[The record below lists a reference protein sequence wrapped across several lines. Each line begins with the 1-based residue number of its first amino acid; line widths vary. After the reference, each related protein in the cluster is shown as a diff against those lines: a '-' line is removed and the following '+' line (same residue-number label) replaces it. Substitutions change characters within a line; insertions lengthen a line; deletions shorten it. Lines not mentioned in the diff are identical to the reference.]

1 MSLPRA
7 RPQSRPPGG
16 WNQTMLK
23 NYLKI
28 AIRNLSRHPAY
39 SLLNISGLAIGMA
52 ASILIL
58 LWVQNELS
66 YDRFNANADQIYRI
80 TVVASDQFKAATNPA
95 GMPAG
100 LQAAMPE
107 IRNTVRVSHPVET
120 LFEKGD
126 IQFVEKKGFYADST
140 LLDIFSFPLIKGDR
154 RTALQRP
161 DGILIT
167 EDMARRYFGHSDG
180 LGKTL
185 KKDNGEL
192 VTVTGVLANIPATSS
207 LQFDYILPMS
217 AVART
222 NDELK
227 NSVWG
232 NFNFY
237 SYVQLDKNFVPGT
250 ANLDALDRKMTQIY
264 QRHIPRDK
272 LKADFFLQPLTS
284 IHLHSD
290 GLQVDLPGHGNS
302 QYVSIFFIVAVFIL
316 VVACINFMNL
326 ATARSA
332 RRAKEV
338 GLRKVVGAVR
348 GQLIG
353 QFLGESLLISFLA
366 LVLAIVIVSLSL
378 PAFNILA
385 EKDLHLHFSDGTFW
399 LSLIGVAA
407 LTGLLAGSYPAL
419 YLSGFQPVKVL
430 KGRLKS
436 MGGNLAFRN
445 GLVITQFVLSIVLL
459 TGTVVVYNQLKFIQ
473 HRNPGFTKANLL
485 YMPMTGEIWDR
496 QGALR
501 AELSRDPLTSNYT
514 IVGELPVNLTSGNVD
529 GKWPGK
535 DPNTQI
541 VIPGMNVSE
550 SFIDVFRMKI
560 LAGRDFSTAFKTD
573 SSNFIVNETMMRTMG
588 MTLNNV
594 IGQPLSWNGQD
605 GKVIGVVQ
613 DFNFKPIQQA
623 IEPLVLTINR
633 YGGNAVVRAPEGQ
646 TEATIRAMEAI
657 SRKLNRSFPFTYNFL
672 DQDLASLYKGERQMS
687 GIFNLFAGLALLI
700 SCLGLYGLS
709 AYLAQER
716 TREIG
721 VRKVLGAS
729 VFNIVYLLSTGFTRL
744 VLVSIVIAIPLAMV
758 TINRFLE
765 GYAYHIR
772 VNWWIF
778 PLAALAALVVAWLT
792 VSYESLKAAMGNPT
806 KSLKSE

>member
-1 MSLPRA
+1 
-7 RPQSRPPGG
+7 
-16 WNQTMLK
+16 
-23 NYLKI
+23 
-28 AIRNLSRHPAY
+28 
-39 SLLNISGLAIGMA
+39 
-52 ASILIL
+52 
-58 LWVQNELS
+58 
-66 YDRFNANADQIYRI
+66 
-80 TVVASDQFKAATNPA
+80 
-95 GMPAG
+95 
-100 LQAAMPE
+100 
-107 IRNTVRVSHPVET
+107 
-120 LFEKGD
+120 
-126 IQFVEKKGFYADST
+126 
-140 LLDIFSFPLIKGDR
+140 LDIFSFPLIKGDR
-154 RTALQRP
+154 LTALQRP

-167 EDMARRYFGHSDG
+167 EDMAKRYFGHSDA

-192 VTVTGVLANIPATSS
+192 VTVTGVLANIPNNSS

-222 NDELK
+222 NDEIK

-232 NFNFY
+232 YFNFY
-237 SYVQLDKNFVPGT
+237 SYVQLDKNFVPST

-284 IHLHSD
+284 IHLHSE

-399 LSLIGVAA
+399 LSLIGIAA

-430 KGRLKS
+430 RGTEGLRRQPRRSAAPTKVAGEALTSPERGTTLWAKFIKS

-459 TGTVVVYNQLKFIQ
+459 TGTIVVYKQLKFIQ
-473 HRNPGFTKANLL
+473 HRDPGFTKANLL
-485 YMPMTGEIWDR
+485 YMPMTGEIWGR

-501 AELSRDPLTSNYT
+501 GELSRNPLTSNYT
-514 IVGELPVNLTSGNVD
+514 IVGELPVNLISGNVD

-550 SFIDVFRMKI
+550 RFIDVFRMKI

-573 SSNFIVNETMMRTMG
+573 SNNFIVNETMMRTMG
-588 MTLNNV
+588 MALNNV
-594 IGQPLSWNGQD
+594 IGQPLSWGGQD

-623 IEPLVLTINR
+623 IEPLVLKINR
-633 YGGNAVVRAPEGQ
+633 YGGNVVVRAPEGQ

-778 PLAALAALVVAWLT
+778 PLAASAALVVAWLT

>member
-1 MSLPRA
+1 
-7 RPQSRPPGG
+7 
-16 WNQTMLK
+16 MLK

-39 SLLNISGLAIGMA
+39 SFLNISGLAIGMA

-80 TVVASDQFKAATNPA
+80 TVVASDQFKDATNPA

-107 IRNTVRVSHPVET
+107 IRNTVRLSHPVET

-161 DGILIT
+161 DGVLIT
-167 EDMARRYFGHSDG
+167 EDMARRYFGHSDA

-237 SYVQLDKNFVPGT
+237 SYVQLDKNFVPST

-264 QRHIPRDK
+264 QRHIPREK

-284 IHLHSD
+284 IHLYSD

-326 ATARSA
+326 TTARSA

-338 GLRKVVGAVR
+338 GLRKVVGAAR

-399 LSLIGVAA
+399 LSLIGIAA

-419 YLSGFQPVKVL
+419 YLSGFQPVMVL

-485 YMPMTGEIWDR
+485 YMPMTGEIWGR

-501 AELSRDPLTSNYT
+501 AELSRNPLTSNYT
-514 IVGELPVNLTSGNVD
+514 IVGELPVNLISGNVD

-573 SSNFIVNETMMRTMG
+573 SNNFIVNETMMRTMG

-594 IGQPLSWNGQD
+594 IGQPLSWGGQD

-623 IEPLVLTINR
+623 IEPLVLKINR
-633 YGGNAVVRAPEGQ
+633 YGGNVVVRAPEGQ

-657 SRKLNRSFPFTYNFL
+657 SRKLNPSFPFTYNFL

>member
-1 MSLPRA
+1 M
-7 RPQSRPPGG
+7 
-16 WNQTMLK
+16 
-23 NYLKI
+23 

-39 SLLNISGLAIGMA
+39 SFLNISGLAIGMA

-58 LWVQNELS
+58 LWGQNELS

-80 TVVASDQFKAATNPA
+80 TVVASDQFKDATNPA

-107 IRNTVRVSHPVET
+107 IRNTVRLSHPVET

-154 RTALQRP
+154 RTALRRP
-161 DGILIT
+161 DGVLIT
-167 EDMARRYFGHSDG
+167 EDMARRYFGHSDA

-192 VTVTGVLANIPATSS
+192 VTVTGVLANIPFNSS

-217 AVART
+217 AVAQT
-222 NDELK
+222 NDEIK

-237 SYVQLDKNFVPGT
+237 SYVQLDKNFVPST

-316 VVACINFMNL
+316 LVACINFMNL

-399 LSLIGVAA
+399 LSLIGIAA

-419 YLSGFQPVKVL
+419 YLSGFQPVRVL

-485 YMPMTGEIWDR
+485 YMPMTGEIWGR

-501 AELSRDPLTSNYT
+501 AELSRNPLTSNYT
-514 IVGELPVNLTSGNVD
+514 IVGELPVNLISGNVD

-573 SSNFIVNETMMRTMG
+573 SNNFIVNETMMRTMG

-594 IGQPLSWNGQD
+594 IGQSLSWGGQD

-623 IEPLVLTINR
+623 IEPLVLKINR
-633 YGGNAVVRAPEGQ
+633 YGGNVVVRAPKGQ
-646 TEATIRAMEAI
+646 TGATIRAMEAI
-657 SRKLNRSFPFTYNFL
+657 SRKLNPSFPFTYNFL

-709 AYLAQER
+709 AYLVQER

-778 PLAALAALVVAWLT
+778 PLAALAALMMAWLT

-806 KSLKSE
+806 KSLKSEG

>member
-1 MSLPRA
+1 MVFASFADWYFFGALLI
-7 RPQSRPPGG
+7 
-16 WNQTMLK
+16 MLK

-39 SLLNISGLAIGMA
+39 SFLNITGLAIGMA
-52 ASILIL
+52 ASVLIL

-161 DGILIT
+161 DGILIS
-167 EDMARRYFGHSDG
+167 EDMAKRYFGHSDA

-192 VTVTGVLANIPATSS
+192 VTVTGVLANIPFNSS
-207 LQFDYILPMS
+207 LQFDYILPLS
-217 AVART
+217 AVGRT
-222 NDELK
+222 VDELK
-227 NSVWG
+227 NSVWDK
-232 NFNFY
+232 FNFY
-237 SYVQLDKNFVPGT
+237 SYLQLDKNFVPSI

-272 LKADFFLQPLTS
+272 LKADFILQPLTS

-302 QYVSIFFIVAVFIL
+302 QYVSIFFVVAVFIL

-385 EKDLHLHFSDGTFW
+385 EKELHLHFSDGTFW
-399 LSLIGVAA
+399 LSLIGIAA

-485 YMPMTGEIWDR
+485 YMPMTGEIWGR
-496 QGALR
+496 QAALR
-501 AELSRDPLTSNYT
+501 DELSRNPLTSNYT
-514 IVGELPVNLTSGNVD
+514 IVGELPVNLISGNVD

-550 SFIDVFRMKI
+550 SFIGVFRMKI

-573 SSNFIVNETMMRTMG
+573 SNNFIVNETMMRTMG
-588 MTLNNV
+588 MTLNSV

-613 DFNFKPIQQA
+613 NFNFKPIQQA
-623 IEPLVLTINR
+623 IEPLVLKINR
-633 YGGNAVVRAPEGQ
+633 YGGNVVVRAPKGQ

-657 SRKLNRSFPFTYNFL
+657 SRKLNPSFPFTYNFL

-744 VLVSIVIAIPLAMV
+744 VLVSIVIAIPLAIV

-792 VSYESLKAAMGNPT
+792 VSYESLKAAMGSPM

>member
-1 MSLPRA
+1 
-7 RPQSRPPGG
+7 
-16 WNQTMLK
+16 MLK

-28 AIRNLSRHPAY
+28 AIRNLSRHPTY
-39 SLLNISGLAIGMA
+39 SFLNISGLAIGMA

-100 LQAAMPE
+100 LQAVMPE

-126 IQFVEKKGFYADST
+126 IQFMEKKGFYADST

-161 DGILIT
+161 DGILIS
-167 EDMARRYFGHSDG
+167 EDMAKRYFGHSDA

-192 VTVTGVLANIPATSS
+192 VTVTGVLANIPSTSS

-227 NSVWG
+227 NSVWDK
-232 NFNFY
+232 FNFY
-237 SYVQLDKNFVPGT
+237 SYVQLDKNFVPGR
-250 ANLDALDRKMTQIY
+250 ANLEALDRKMTQIY

-290 GLQVDLPGHGNS
+290 DLQVDLPGHGNS

-366 LVLAIVIVSLSL
+366 LVLAVIIVSLSL

-399 LSLIGVAA
+399 LSLIGIAA

-430 KGRLKS
+430 KGRLRS

-485 YMPMTGEIWDR
+485 YMPMTGEIWGR
-496 QGALR
+496 QAALR
-501 AELSRDPLTSNYT
+501 DELSRNPLTSNYT
-514 IVGELPVNLTSGNVD
+514 IVGELPVNLISGNVD

-573 SSNFIVNETMMRTMG
+573 SNNFIVNETMMRTMG
-588 MTLNNV
+588 MTLNNA
-594 IGQPLSWNGQD
+594 IGQPISWGGQD
-605 GKVIGVVQ
+605 GKVIGMVQ

-623 IEPLVLTINR
+623 IEPLVLKINR
-633 YGGNAVVRAPEGQ
+633 YGGNVVVRAPEGQ
-646 TEATIRAMEAI
+646 IEATIRAMEAI
-657 SRKLNRSFPFTYNFL
+657 SRKLNPSFPFTYNFL
-672 DQDLASLYKGERQMS
+672 DQDLAGLYKGERQMS

-778 PLAALAALVVAWLT
+778 PLAALAALVVAWLR

>member
-1 MSLPRA
+1 
-7 RPQSRPPGG
+7 
-16 WNQTMLK
+16 MLK

-28 AIRNLSRHPAY
+28 AIRNLSRHPTY
-39 SLLNISGLAIGMA
+39 SFLNISGLAIGMA

-100 LQAAMPE
+100 LQAVMPE

-126 IQFVEKKGFYADST
+126 IQFMEKKGFYADST

-161 DGILIT
+161 DGILIS
-167 EDMARRYFGHSDG
+167 EDMAKRYFGHSDA

-192 VTVTGVLANIPATSS
+192 VTVTGVLANIPSTSS

-227 NSVWG
+227 NSVWDK
-232 NFNFY
+232 FNFY
-237 SYVQLDKNFVPGT
+237 SYVQLDKNFVPGR
-250 ANLDALDRKMTQIY
+250 ANLEALDRKMTQIY

-290 GLQVDLPGHGNS
+290 DLQVDLPGHGNS

-366 LVLAIVIVSLSL
+366 LVLAVIIVSLSL

-385 EKDLHLHFSDGTFW
+385 EKDLHLHFSDVTFW
-399 LSLIGVAA
+399 LSLIGIAA

-430 KGRLKS
+430 KGRLRS

-485 YMPMTGEIWDR
+485 YMPMTGEIWGR

-501 AELSRDPLTSNYT
+501 AELSRNPLTSNYT
-514 IVGELPVNLTSGNVD
+514 IVGELPVNLISGNVD

-573 SSNFIVNETMMRTMG
+573 SNNFIVNETMMRTMG
-588 MTLNNV
+588 MTLNNA
-594 IGQPLSWNGQD
+594 IGQPISWGGQD

-623 IEPLVLTINR
+623 IEPLVLKINR
-633 YGGNAVVRAPEGQ
+633 YGGNVVVRAPEGQ
-646 TEATIRAMEAI
+646 IEATIRAMEAI
-657 SRKLNRSFPFTYNFL
+657 SRKLNPSFPFTYNFL
-672 DQDLASLYKGERQMS
+672 DQDLAGLYKGERQMS

>member
-1 MSLPRA
+1 
-7 RPQSRPPGG
+7 
-16 WNQTMLK
+16 MLK

-28 AIRNLSRHPAY
+28 AIRNLSRHPTY
-39 SLLNISGLAIGMA
+39 SFLNISGLAIGMA

-100 LQAAMPE
+100 LQAVMPE

-126 IQFVEKKGFYADST
+126 IQFMEKKGFYADST

-161 DGILIT
+161 DGILIS
-167 EDMARRYFGHSDG
+167 EDMAKRYFGHSDA

-192 VTVTGVLANIPATSS
+192 VTVTGVLANIPSTSS

-227 NSVWG
+227 NSVWDK
-232 NFNFY
+232 FNFY
-237 SYVQLDKNFVPGT
+237 SYVQLDKNFVPGR
-250 ANLDALDRKMTQIY
+250 ANLEALDRKMTQIY

-290 GLQVDLPGHGNS
+290 DLQVDLPGHGNS

-366 LVLAIVIVSLSL
+366 LVLAVIIVSLSL

-399 LSLIGVAA
+399 LSLIGIAA

-430 KGRLKS
+430 KGRLRS

-485 YMPMTGEIWDR
+485 YMPMTGEIWGR
-496 QGALR
+496 QAALR
-501 AELSRDPLTSNYT
+501 DELSRNPLTSNYT
-514 IVGELPVNLTSGNVD
+514 IVGELPVNLISGNVD

-573 SSNFIVNETMMRTMG
+573 SNNFIVNETMMRTMG
-588 MTLNNV
+588 MTLNNA
-594 IGQPLSWNGQD
+594 IGQPISWGGQD
-605 GKVIGVVQ
+605 GKVIGMVQ

-623 IEPLVLTINR
+623 IEPLVLKINR
-633 YGGNAVVRAPEGQ
+633 YGGNVVVRAPEGQ
-646 TEATIRAMEAI
+646 IEATIRAMEAI
-657 SRKLNRSFPFTYNFL
+657 SRKLNPSFPFTYNFL
-672 DQDLASLYKGERQMS
+672 DQDLASRYKGERQMS

-778 PLAALAALVVAWLT
+778 PLAALAALVVAWLR

>member
-1 MSLPRA
+1 
-7 RPQSRPPGG
+7 
-16 WNQTMLK
+16 MLK

-28 AIRNLSRHPAY
+28 AIRNLSRHPTY
-39 SLLNISGLAIGMA
+39 SFLNISGLAIGMA

-100 LQAAMPE
+100 LQAVMPE

-126 IQFVEKKGFYADST
+126 IQFMEKKGFYADST

-161 DGILIT
+161 DGILIS
-167 EDMARRYFGHSDG
+167 EDMAKRYFGHSDA

-192 VTVTGVLANIPATSS
+192 VTVTGVLANIPSTSS

-227 NSVWG
+227 NSVWDK
-232 NFNFY
+232 FNFY
-237 SYVQLDKNFVPGT
+237 SYVQLDKNFVPGR
-250 ANLDALDRKMTQIY
+250 ANLEALDRKMTQIY

-290 GLQVDLPGHGNS
+290 DLQVDLPGHGNS

-366 LVLAIVIVSLSL
+366 LVLAVIIVSLSL

-399 LSLIGVAA
+399 LSLIGIAA

-430 KGRLKS
+430 KGRLRS

-485 YMPMTGEIWDR
+485 YMPMTGEIWGR
-496 QGALR
+496 QAALR
-501 AELSRDPLTSNYT
+501 DELSRNPLTSNYT
-514 IVGELPVNLTSGNVD
+514 IVGELPVNLISGNVD

-573 SSNFIVNETMMRTMG
+573 SNNFIVNETMMRTMG
-588 MTLNNV
+588 MTLNNA
-594 IGQPLSWNGQD
+594 IGQPISWGGQD

-623 IEPLVLTINR
+623 IEPLVLKINR
-633 YGGNAVVRAPEGQ
+633 YGGNVVVRAPEGQ
-646 TEATIRAMEAI
+646 IEATIRAMEAI
-657 SRKLNRSFPFTYNFL
+657 SRKLNPSFPFTYNFL
-672 DQDLASLYKGERQMS
+672 DQDLAGLYKGERQMS

-778 PLAALAALVVAWLT
+778 PLAALAALVVAWLR

>member
-1 MSLPRA
+1 
-7 RPQSRPPGG
+7 
-16 WNQTMLK
+16 MLK

-28 AIRNLSRHPAY
+28 AIRNLSRHPRY
-39 SLLNISGLAIGMA
+39 SFLNISGLAIGMA

-58 LWVQNELS
+58 LWDQNELS

-126 IQFVEKKGFYADST
+126 IQLVEKKGFYADST

-161 DGILIT
+161 DGVLIT
-167 EDMARRYFGHSDG
+167 EDMARRYFGHSDA

-185 KKDNGEL
+185 KKDNGRL
-192 VTVTGVLANIPATSS
+192 VTVTGVLANIPFNSS

-217 AVART
+217 AVAQT

-237 SYVQLDKNFVPGT
+237 SYVQLDKNFVPST
-250 ANLDALDRKMTQIY
+250 ANLDAFDRKMTQIY

-316 VVACINFMNL
+316 LVACINFMNL

-378 PAFNILA
+378 PAFNTLA

-399 LSLIGVAA
+399 LSLIGIAA

-436 MGGNLAFRN
+436 MGGHLAFRN

-459 TGTVVVYNQLKFIQ
+459 TGTVIVYNQLKFIQ

-485 YMPMTGEIWDR
+485 YMPMTGEIWGR
-496 QGALR
+496 QAALR
-501 AELSRDPLTSNYT
+501 DELSRNPLTSNYT
-514 IVGELPVNLTSGNVD
+514 IVGELPVNLVSGNVD

-560 LAGRDFSTAFKTD
+560 LAGRDFSTAFKAD
-573 SSNFIVNETMMRTMG
+573 SNNFIVNETMMRTMG
-588 MTLNNV
+588 MTLDNV

-623 IEPLVLTINR
+623 IEPLVLKINR
-633 YGGNAVVRAPEGQ
+633 YGGNVVVRAPKGQ
-646 TEATIRAMEAI
+646 AEATIRAMEAI
-657 SRKLNRSFPFTYNFL
+657 SRKLNPSFPFTYNFL

>member
-1 MSLPRA
+1 
-7 RPQSRPPGG
+7 
-16 WNQTMLK
+16 MLK
-23 NYLKI
+23 SYLKI
-28 AIRNLSRHPAY
+28 ALRNLSRHPAHY
-39 SLLNISGLAIGMA
+39 FLNTSGLAIGMA
-52 ASILIL
+52 ASIFIL
-58 LWVQNELS
+58 LWCQNELS
-66 YDRFNANADQIYRI
+66 YDRFNANADKIYRI
-80 TVVASDQFKAATNPA
+80 TVMASDQFKAATNPA

-100 LQAAMPE
+100 LQAVMPE

-120 LFEKGD
+120 LFDKGD
-126 IQFVEKKGFYADST
+126 IKFLEKKGFYADST

-167 EDMARRYFGHSDG
+167 EDMARRYFGRWDA
-180 LGKTL
+180 LGQTL
-185 KKDNGEL
+185 KKDNGQL
-192 VTVTGVLANIPATSS
+192 VTVTGVLANIPSNSS
-207 LQFDYILPMS
+207 LQFDYILPIS

-222 NDELK
+222 VDELK
-227 NSVWG
+227 NSVWDR
-232 NFNFY
+232 FNFY
-237 SYVQLDKNFVPGT
+237 SYVQLDKNFVPSG
-250 ANLDALDRKMTQIY
+250 ANLDAFDRKMTQIY
-264 QRHIPRDK
+264 QRHVPRDK

-302 QYVSIFFIVAVFIL
+302 QYVSIFFMVAVFIL
-316 VVACINFMNL
+316 IVACINFMNL

-348 GQLIG
+348 GQLIA
-353 QFLGESLLISFLA
+353 QFLGESLLISFAA
-366 LVLAIVIVSLSL
+366 LVMAIVIVSLSL

-385 EKDLHLHFSDGTFW
+385 EKELHLHVADGTFW
-399 LSLIGVAA
+399 LGLIGIAA

-430 KGRLKS
+430 KGRLRS
-436 MGGNLAFRN
+436 MGGNIAFRN

-473 HRNPGFTKANLL
+473 HRNPGFSKANLL
-485 YMPMTGEIWDR
+485 YMPMTGEIWGR
-496 QGALR
+496 QAALR
-501 AELSRDPLTSNYT
+501 AELSGNPLTSNYT
-514 IVGELPVNLTSGNVD
+514 IVDELPINLISGNVD

-550 SFIDVFRMKI
+550 SFIGVFRMKI

-573 SSNFIVNETMMRTMG
+573 SNNFIVNETMMRTMG
-588 MTLNNV
+588 MTLNSV

-633 YGGNAVVRAPEGQ
+633 YGGNVVVRAPEGQ
-646 TEATIRAMEAI
+646 AEATIRAMEAI
-657 SRKLNRSFPFTYNFL
+657 SRKLNPSFPFTYNFL
-672 DQDLASLYKGERQMS
+672 DQDLANLYKGEKQMS

-765 GYAYHIR
+765 GYAYHVR
-772 VNWWIF
+772 VDWWIF
-778 PLAALAALVVAWLT
+778 PMAALAALVVAWLT
-792 VSYESLKAAMGNPT
+792 VSYESLKAAMGNPA

>member
-1 MSLPRA
+1 MALFASFRSWYFFGAL
-7 RPQSRPPGG
+7 SI
-16 WNQTMLK
+16 MLK

-28 AIRNLSRHPAY
+28 AIRNLSRHPTY
-39 SLLNISGLAIGMA
+39 SFLNISGLAIGMA

-126 IQFVEKKGFYADST
+126 IQFAEKKGFYADST

-161 DGILIT
+161 DGVLIT
-167 EDMARRYFGHSDG
+167 EDMARRYFGHSDA

-185 KKDNGEL
+185 KKDNGGL
-192 VTVTGVLANIPATSS
+192 VTVTGILANIPANSS
-207 LQFDYILPMS
+207 LQFNYILPMS
-217 AVART
+217 SVT
-222 NDELK
+222 HTYGELK
-227 NSVWG
+227 NSVWDK
-232 NFNFY
+232 FSFY
-237 SYVQLDKNFVPGT
+237 SYLQLDKNFVPST
-250 ANLDALDRKMTQIY
+250 ANLDALNRKMTQIF

-272 LKADFFLQPLTS
+272 LKADFYLQPLTS

-338 GLRKVVGAVR
+338 GLRKVVGAAR

-366 LVLAIVIVSLSL
+366 LVLAIGIVSLSL

-399 LSLIGVAA
+399 LSLIGIAA

-430 KGRLKS
+430 KGRLRS

-459 TGTVVVYNQLKFIQ
+459 IGTVVVYNQLKFIQ

-485 YMPMTGEIWDR
+485 YMPMTGEIWGR

-501 AELSRDPLTSNYT
+501 AELSRNLLTSNYT
-514 IVGELPVNLTSGNVD
+514 IVGELPVNLISGYVD

-560 LAGRDFSTAFKTD
+560 MAGRDFSTAFKTD
-573 SSNFIVNETMMRTMG
+573 SNNFIVNETMMRTMG

-623 IEPLVLTINR
+623 IEPLVLKINR
-633 YGGNAVVRAPEGQ
+633 YGGNVVVRAPAGQ
-646 TEATIRAMEAI
+646 TEATIGAMEAI
-657 SRKLNRSFPFTYNFL
+657 SRKLNPSFPFTYNFL

-744 VLVSIVIAIPLAMV
+744 ILVSIVIAIPLAMV

-778 PLAALAALVVAWLT
+778 PLAALAALMVAWLT
-792 VSYESLKAAMGNPT
+792 VSYESLKAAMRNPT

>member
-1 MSLPRA
+1 
-7 RPQSRPPGG
+7 
-16 WNQTMLK
+16 
-23 NYLKI
+23 
-28 AIRNLSRHPAY
+28 
-39 SLLNISGLAIGMA
+39 
-52 ASILIL
+52 
-58 LWVQNELS
+58 
-66 YDRFNANADQIYRI
+66 
-80 TVVASDQFKAATNPA
+80 
-95 GMPAG
+95 
-100 LQAAMPE
+100 
-107 IRNTVRVSHPVET
+107 
-120 LFEKGD
+120 
-126 IQFVEKKGFYADST
+126 
-140 LLDIFSFPLIKGDR
+140 
-154 RTALQRP
+154 
-161 DGILIT
+161 
-167 EDMARRYFGHSDG
+167 MARRYFGHSDA

-237 SYVQLDKNFVPGT
+237 SYVQLDKNFVPST
-250 ANLDALDRKMTQIY
+250 ANLDALDRKMTEIY

-316 VVACINFMNL
+316 LVACINFMNL

-399 LSLIGVAA
+399 LSLIGIAA

-485 YMPMTGEIWDR
+485 YMPMTGEIWGR

-501 AELSRDPLTSNYT
+501 AELSRNPLTSNYT
-514 IVGELPVNLTSGNVD
+514 IVGELPVNLISGNVD
-529 GKWPGK
+529 GKWPGE

-573 SSNFIVNETMMRTMG
+573 SNNFIVNETMMRTMG

-594 IGQPLSWNGQD
+594 IGQPLSWGGQD
-605 GKVIGVVQ
+605 GKIIGVVQ

-623 IEPLVLTINR
+623 IEPLVLKINR
-633 YGGNAVVRAPEGQ
+633 YGGNVVVRAPEGQ

-657 SRKLNRSFPFTYNFL
+657 SRKLNPSFPFTYNFL

-765 GYAYHIR
+765 GYAYHVR

>member
-1 MSLPRA
+1 
-7 RPQSRPPGG
+7 
-16 WNQTMLK
+16 MLK

-39 SLLNISGLAIGMA
+39 SFLNISGLAIGMA

-58 LWVQNELS
+58 LWGQNELS

-80 TVVASDQFKAATNPA
+80 TVVASDQFKDATNPA

-107 IRNTVRVSHPVET
+107 IRNTVRLSHPVET
-120 LFEKGD
+120 LFEKDD

-167 EDMARRYFGHSDG
+167 EDMARRYFGHSDA

-192 VTVTGVLANIPATSS
+192 VTVTGVLANIPFNSS

-237 SYVQLDKNFVPGT
+237 SYVQLDKNFVPST

-316 VVACINFMNL
+316 LVACINFMNL

-399 LSLIGVAA
+399 LSLIGIAA

-430 KGRLKS
+430 KGRLRS
-436 MGGNLAFRN
+436 IGGNLAFRN

-473 HRNPGFTKANLL
+473 HRDPGFTKANLL
-485 YMPMTGEIWDR
+485 SMPMTGEIWGR

-501 AELSRDPLTSNYT
+501 AELSRNPLTSNYT
-514 IVGELPVNLTSGNVD
+514 IVGELPVNLISGNVD

-573 SSNFIVNETMMRTMG
+573 SNNFIVNETMMRTMG

-594 IGQPLSWNGQD
+594 IGQPLSWGGQD

-623 IEPLVLTINR
+623 IEPLVLKINR
-633 YGGNAVVRAPEGQ
+633 YGGNVVVRAPKGQ

-657 SRKLNRSFPFTYNFL
+657 SRKLNPSFPFTYNFL

-744 VLVSIVIAIPLAMV
+744 VLVSIVIAIPLAML

-778 PLAALAALVVAWLT
+778 PLAALAALVLAWLT

>member
-1 MSLPRA
+1 
-7 RPQSRPPGG
+7 
-16 WNQTMLK
+16 MLK

-39 SLLNISGLAIGMA
+39 SILNISGLAIGMA

-80 TVVASDQFKAATNPA
+80 TVVASDQFKAASNPA

-100 LQAAMPE
+100 VQAAMPE
-107 IRNTVRVSHPVET
+107 IRNTVRVSHPVEI
-120 LFEKGD
+120 LFEKDGKK
-126 IQFVEKKGFYADST
+126 IVEKKGFYADST
-140 LLDIFSFPLIKGDR
+140 LLDIFSFPLIRGDR

-161 DGILIT
+161 DGLLIT
-167 EDMARRYFGHSDG
+167 EDMARRYFGNSDA

-185 KKDNGEL
+185 NKDNGEL
-192 VTVTGVLANIPATSS
+192 VTVTGVLANIPSTSS
-207 LQFDYILPMS
+207 LQFDYILPMA
-217 AVART
+217 AVVQKV
-222 NDELK
+222 DELK
-227 NSVWG
+227 HSVWDK
-232 NFNFY
+232 FNFY
-237 SYVQLDKNFVPGT
+237 SYVQLDKKFVPSA
-250 ANLDALDRKMTQIY
+250 ANLDALNRKMTRIY
-264 QRHIPRDK
+264 QRHIPRDQ

-302 QYVSIFFIVAVFIL
+302 QYVSIFFVVAVFIL
-316 VVACINFMNL
+316 IVACINFMNL

-338 GLRKVVGAVR
+338 GLRKVVGAAR
-348 GQLIG
+348 GQLVG

-366 LVLAIVIVSLSL
+366 LVLAILIVSLSL

-385 EKDLHLHFSDGTFW
+385 EKHLHLHFSDGTFW
-399 LSLIGVAA
+399 LSLVGIAA

-430 KGRLKS
+430 KGRLRS
-436 MGGNLAFRN
+436 MGGNLIFRN

-459 TGTVVVYNQLKFIQ
+459 IGTVVVYNQLKFIQ

-485 YMPMTGEIWDR
+485 YMPMKGEIWGR

-501 AELSRDPLTSNYT
+501 AELSRYPLTGNYT
-514 IVGELPVNLTSGNVD
+514 IVDELPVFLISGNVD
-529 GKWPGK
+529 GKWQGK

-541 VIPGMNVSE
+541 VIPGMSVSE
-550 SFIDVFRMKI
+550 SFIHVFRMKI
-560 LAGRDFSTAFKTD
+560 LAGRDFSTAFKAD
-573 SSNFIVNETMMRTMG
+573 SNNFIVNETMMRTMG
-588 MTLNNV
+588 MTSNTV
-594 IGQPLSWNGQD
+594 IGQPLSWNGQE

-623 IEPLVLTINR
+623 IEPLVLRLNR
-633 YGGNAVVRAPEGQ
+633 YGGNVVVRAPEGQ
-646 TEATIRAMEAI
+646 TQATIGAMEAI
-657 SRKLNRSFPFTYNFL
+657 SRKLNPSFPFTYNFL
-672 DQDLASLYKGERQMS
+672 DQDLAGLYKGERQMS

-729 VFNIVYLLSTGFTRL
+729 VFHIVYLLSTGFTRL

-758 TINRFLE
+758 TVNRFLE

-772 VNWWIF
+772 VGWWIF

-792 VSYESLKAAMGNPT
+792 VSYESLKAAMVNPA
-806 KSLKSE
+806 KSLRSE

>member
-1 MSLPRA
+1 
-7 RPQSRPPGG
+7 
-16 WNQTMLK
+16 MLK

-28 AIRNLSRHPAY
+28 AIRNLSRHPTY
-39 SLLNISGLAIGMA
+39 SFLNISGLAIGMA

-100 LQAAMPE
+100 LQAVMPE

-126 IQFVEKKGFYADST
+126 IQFMEKKGFYADST

-161 DGILIT
+161 DGILIS
-167 EDMARRYFGHSDG
+167 EDMAKRYFGHSDA

-192 VTVTGVLANIPATSS
+192 VTVTGVLANIPSTSS

-227 NSVWG
+227 NSVWDK
-232 NFNFY
+232 FNFY
-237 SYVQLDKNFVPGT
+237 SYVQLDKNFVPGR
-250 ANLDALDRKMTQIY
+250 ANLEALDRKMTQIY

-290 GLQVDLPGHGNS
+290 DLQVDLPGHGNS

-366 LVLAIVIVSLSL
+366 LVLAVIIVSLSL

-399 LSLIGVAA
+399 LSLIGIAA

-430 KGRLKS
+430 KGRLRS

-485 YMPMTGEIWDR
+485 YMPMTGEIWGR
-496 QGALR
+496 QAALR
-501 AELSRDPLTSNYT
+501 DELSRNPLTSNYT
-514 IVGELPVNLTSGNVD
+514 IVGELPVNLISGNVD

-573 SSNFIVNETMMRTMG
+573 SNNFIVNETMMRTMG
-588 MTLNNV
+588 MTLNNA
-594 IGQPLSWNGQD
+594 IGQPISWGGQD

-623 IEPLVLTINR
+623 IEPLVLKINR
-633 YGGNAVVRAPEGQ
+633 YGGNVVVRAPEGQ
-646 TEATIRAMEAI
+646 IEATIRAMEAI
-657 SRKLNRSFPFTYNFL
+657 SRKLNPSFPFTYNFL

-778 PLAALAALVVAWLT
+778 PLAALAALVVAWLR

-806 KSLKSE
+806 KSLKSD

>member
-1 MSLPRA
+1 
-7 RPQSRPPGG
+7 
-16 WNQTMLK
+16 
-23 NYLKI
+23 
-28 AIRNLSRHPAY
+28 
-39 SLLNISGLAIGMA
+39 
-52 ASILIL
+52 
-58 LWVQNELS
+58 
-66 YDRFNANADQIYRI
+66 
-80 TVVASDQFKAATNPA
+80 
-95 GMPAG
+95 
-100 LQAAMPE
+100 
-107 IRNTVRVSHPVET
+107 
-120 LFEKGD
+120 
-126 IQFVEKKGFYADST
+126 
-140 LLDIFSFPLIKGDR
+140 
-154 RTALQRP
+154 
-161 DGILIT
+161 
-167 EDMARRYFGHSDG
+167 
-180 LGKTL
+180 
-185 KKDNGEL
+185 
-192 VTVTGVLANIPATSS
+192 
-207 LQFDYILPMS
+207 
-217 AVART
+217 
-222 NDELK
+222 
-227 NSVWG
+227 
-232 NFNFY
+232 
-237 SYVQLDKNFVPGT
+237 
-250 ANLDALDRKMTQIY
+250 MTQIY

-316 VVACINFMNL
+316 LVACINFMNL

-366 LVLAIVIVSLSL
+366 LVLAIVIVSMSL

-399 LSLIGVAA
+399 LSLIGIAA

-430 KGRLKS
+430 KGRLRA

-485 YMPMTGEIWDR
+485 YMPMTGEIWGK

-501 AELSRDPLTSNYT
+501 DELSRNSLTSKYT
-514 IVGELPVNLTSGNVD
+514 IVGELPIFLKSGNVD
-529 GKWPGK
+529 GKWRGK

-541 VIPGMNVSE
+541 VIPGMDVSE
-550 SFIDVFRMKI
+550 SFIDIFRMKI
-560 LAGRDFSTAFKTD
+560 LAGRGFSTALKTD
-573 SSNFIVNETMMRTMG
+573 SNNFIVNETMMRTMG
-588 MTLNNV
+588 LTLNNV
-594 IGQPLSWNGQD
+594 IAQPLSWGGKNGT
-605 GKVIGVVQ
+605 VIGVVQ

-623 IEPLVLTINR
+623 IEPLVLYINR
-633 YGGNAVVRAPEGQ
+633 YGGNVVVRAPEGQ
-646 TEATIRAMEAI
+646 TEATIRAMETI
-657 SRKLNRSFPFTYNFL
+657 SRKLNPSFPFTYNFL
-672 DQDLASLYKGERQMS
+672 DQDLAGLYKGERQMS

-709 AYLAQER
+709 AFLAQER

-744 VLVSIVIAIPLAMV
+744 VLVSIVIAIPLAIV
-758 TINRFLE
+758 AINRFLE

-772 VNWWIF
+772 VSWWIF

>member
-1 MSLPRA
+1 
-7 RPQSRPPGG
+7 
-16 WNQTMLK
+16 MLK

-28 AIRNLSRHPAY
+28 AIRNLTRHTAY
-39 SLLNISGLAIGMA
+39 SFLNISGLAIGLA

-80 TVVASDQFKAATNPA
+80 TVTASDQFKAAINPA

-100 LQAAMPE
+100 LQAEMPQ
-107 IRNTVRVSHPVET
+107 IRNTVRLSHPVET
-120 LFEKGD
+120 LFEKDGKKL
-126 IQFVEKKGFYADST
+126 VEKKGFYADST

-161 DGILIT
+161 DGLLIT
-167 EDMARRYFGHSDG
+167 EDMAIRYFGNSDA

-185 KKDNGEL
+185 KKDNGAP
-192 VTVTGVLANIPATSS
+192 VTVTGVLANIPSTSS
-207 LQFDYILPMS
+207 LQFDYILPMA
-217 AVART
+217 AVAQT

-237 SYVQLDKNFVPGT
+237 SFVQLDKNFVPSA

-302 QYVSIFFIVAVFIL
+302 QYVNIFFIVAVFIL
-316 VVACINFMNL
+316 LVACINFMNL

-338 GLRKVVGAVR
+338 GLCKVVGAVR

-366 LVLAIVIVSLSL
+366 LVLAIVIVGLSL

-385 EKDLHLHFSDGTFW
+385 EKDLHLYFSDGAFW
-399 LSLIGVAA
+399 LSLIGIAA

-436 MGGNLAFRN
+436 MSGNLAFRN

-485 YMPMTGEIWDR
+485 YMPMTGEIWGK

-501 AELSRDPLTSNYT
+501 DELSRNPLTSKYT
-514 IVGELPVNLTSGNVD
+514 IVGELPIFLMSGNVD
-529 GKWPGK
+529 GKWRGK

-541 VIPGMNVSE
+541 VIPGMDVSE

-560 LAGRDFSTAFKTD
+560 LAGRDFSITLKTD
-573 SSNFIVNETMMRTMG
+573 SNNFIVNETMMRTMG
-588 MTLNNV
+588 LTLNNV
-594 IGQPLSWNGQD
+594 IGQPLYWNRQD
-605 GKVIGVVQ
+605 GTVIGVVQ

-623 IEPLVLTINR
+623 IEPLVLRMNR
-633 YGGNAVVRAPEGQ
+633 YGGNVVVRAPEGQ
-646 TEATIRAMEAI
+646 TEATIRAMEVI
-657 SRKLNRSFPFTYNFL
+657 SRKLNPSFPFTYNFL
-672 DQDLASLYKGERQMS
+672 DQDLARLYKGERQMS
-687 GIFNLFAGLALLI
+687 SIFNLFAGLALLI

-744 VLVSIVIAIPLAMV
+744 VLVSIVIAIPLAIV
-758 TINRFLE
+758 AINRFLE

-778 PLAALAALVVAWLT
+778 PLAALVALVVAWLT

>member
-1 MSLPRA
+1 
-7 RPQSRPPGG
+7 
-16 WNQTMLK
+16 MLK

-39 SLLNISGLAIGMA
+39 SFLNISGLAIGMA

-107 IRNTVRVSHPVET
+107 IRNTVRVSHQVET

-126 IQFVEKKGFYADST
+126 IKVMEKKGFYADST

-161 DGILIT
+161 DGILIS
-167 EDMARRYFGHSDG
+167 EDMARRYFGHSDA
-180 LGKTL
+180 LGKML

-232 NFNFY
+232 DFNFY
-237 SYVQLDKNFVPGT
+237 NYVQLDKNFVPST
-250 ANLDALDRKMTQIY
+250 ANLDSLDRKMTQIY
-264 QRHIPRDK
+264 QRHIPRDQ
-272 LKADFFLQPLTS
+272 LKADFILQPLTS

-316 VVACINFMNL
+316 LVACINFMNL

-399 LSLIGVAA
+399 LSLMGIAA

-436 MGGNLAFRN
+436 VGGNLAFRN

-485 YMPMTGEIWDR
+485 YMPMTGEIWGR

-501 AELSRDPLTSNYT
+501 TELSQNPLTSNYT
-514 IVGELPVNLTSGNVD
+514 IVGELPVNLISGNVD

-560 LAGRDFSTAFKTD
+560 LAGRGFSTAFKTD
-573 SSNFIVNETMMRTMG
+573 SNNFIVNETMMRTMG

-594 IGQPLSWNGQD
+594 IGQPLSWNRQD

-623 IEPLVLTINR
+623 IEPLVLNINR
-633 YGGNAVVRAPEGQ
+633 YGGNVVVRAPEGQ
-646 TEATIRAMEAI
+646 TEATINAMETI
-657 SRKLNRSFPFTYNFL
+657 SRKLNPSFPFTYNFL

>member
-1 MSLPRA
+1 
-7 RPQSRPPGG
+7 
-16 WNQTMLK
+16 MLK

-28 AIRNLSRHPAY
+28 AIRNLTRHRAY
-39 SLLNISGLAIGMA
+39 SFLNISGLAIGMA

-66 YDRFNANADQIYRI
+66 YDRFHANANQIYRI
-80 TVVASDQFKAATNPA
+80 TVTASDQFKAAVNPA

-100 LQAAMPE
+100 LQAEMPQ
-107 IRNTVRVSHPVET
+107 IRNTVRFSHPTQV
-120 LFEKGD
+120 LFEKD
-126 IQFVEKKGFYADST
+126 EKKFVEKKGFYADST
-140 LLDIFSFPLIKGDR
+140 LLDVFSFALVKGDR
-154 RTALQRP
+154 RTALNHP
-161 DGILIT
+161 DAILIT
-167 EDMARRYFGHSDG
+167 EDMARRYFGNAEA

-185 KKDNGEL
+185 KKDNGDF
-192 VTVTGVLANIPATSS
+192 VTVTGILANIPSTSS
-207 LQFDYILPMS
+207 LQFDYILPIS
-217 AVART
+217 AVAQTDNEIR
-222 NDELK
+222 DAH
-227 NSVWG
+227 WG
-232 NFNFY
+232 EFNFY
-237 SYVQLDKNFVPGT
+237 SYVQLDKNFVPTT
-250 ANLDALDRKMTQIY
+250 ANLNTLDSQMTHIY
-264 QRHIPRDK
+264 QKHIPRDK
-272 LKADFFLQPLTS
+272 LKADFVLQPLTS

-290 GLQVDLPGHGNS
+290 GLQVDLPGRGNS
-302 QYVSIFFIVAVFIL
+302 QYVNIFFIVAIFIL

-338 GLRKVVGAVR
+338 GLRKVVGALR

-366 LVLAIVIVSLSL
+366 LLLAIGIVIVSL

-385 EKDLHLHFSDGTFW
+385 EKDLKLHVGDGQFW
-399 LSLIGVAA
+399 LSLVAIAA

-436 MGGNLAFRN
+436 IGGNLIFRN

-459 TGTVVVYNQLKFIQ
+459 TGTIVVYRQLKFIQ
-473 HRNPGFTKANLL
+473 HRSPGFTQANLL
-485 YMPMTGEIWDR
+485 YMPMTGELWGK
-496 QGALR
+496 QSALR
-501 AELSRDPLTSNYT
+501 AELSRNPLTSNYT
-514 IVGELPVNLTSGNVD
+514 ITGELPINIISGNVD
-529 GKWPGK
+529 GRWPGK
-535 DPNTQI
+535 DPNSQI

-550 SFIDVFRMKI
+550 SFIDVFQMKI
-560 LAGRDFSTAFKTD
+560 LAGRGFSTALKTD
-573 SSNFIVNETMMRTMG
+573 SNNFVINETMMKTMG
-588 MTLNNV
+588 LKLNNA
-594 IGQPLSWNGQD
+594 IGQPLYWNGQD

-623 IEPLVLTINR
+623 IEPLVLRINR
-633 YGGNAVVRAPEGQ
+633 YGGNVVLRAPAGQ
-646 TEATIRAMEAI
+646 SEATIKALEGI
-657 SRKLNRSFPFTYNFL
+657 SRELNPSFPFTYNFL

-744 VLVSIVIAIPLAMV
+744 ILVSIVIAIPLAV
-758 TINRFLE
+758 LAINKFLA
-765 GYAYHIR
+765 GYAYHIE
-772 VNWWIF
+772 VNWLIF
-778 PLAALAALVVAWLT
+778 PLAALAALIVAWLT

-806 KSLKSE
+806 KSLKAE

>member
-1 MSLPRA
+1 
-7 RPQSRPPGG
+7 
-16 WNQTMLK
+16 
-23 NYLKI
+23 
-28 AIRNLSRHPAY
+28 
-39 SLLNISGLAIGMA
+39 
-52 ASILIL
+52 
-58 LWVQNELS
+58 
-66 YDRFNANADQIYRI
+66 
-80 TVVASDQFKAATNPA
+80 
-95 GMPAG
+95 
-100 LQAAMPE
+100 
-107 IRNTVRVSHPVET
+107 
-120 LFEKGD
+120 
-126 IQFVEKKGFYADST
+126 
-140 LLDIFSFPLIKGDR
+140 
-154 RTALQRP
+154 
-161 DGILIT
+161 
-167 EDMARRYFGHSDG
+167 
-180 LGKTL
+180 L

-192 VTVTGVLANIPATSS
+192 VTVTGVLANIPSNSS

-222 NDELK
+222 NDEIK

-237 SYVQLDKNFVPGT
+237 SYVQLDKNFVPSA

-316 VVACINFMNL
+316 LVACINFMNL

-348 GQLIG
+348 GQLIA

-385 EKDLHLHFSDGTFW
+385 EKELHLHFSDGTFW
-399 LSLIGVAA
+399 LSLIGIAA

-485 YMPMTGEIWDR
+485 YMPMTGEIWSR

-501 AELSRDPLTSNYT
+501 AELSRNPLTSNYT
-514 IVGELPVNLTSGNVD
+514 IVGELPVNLISGNVD

-535 DPNTQI
+535 EPNTQI

-550 SFIDVFRMKI
+550 RFIDVFRMKV

-573 SSNFIVNETMMRTMG
+573 SNNFIVNETMMRTMG

-605 GKVIGVVQ
+605 GKVIGVIR

-633 YGGNAVVRAPEGQ
+633 YGGNVVVRAPEGQ
-646 TEATIRAMEAI
+646 TESTIRAMEAI
-657 SRKLNRSFPFTYNFL
+657 SRKLNRSFPFMYNFL

-778 PLAALAALVVAWLT
+778 PLAALAALMVAWLT
-792 VSYESLKAAMGNPT
+792 VSYESLKAAMGNPA

>member
-1 MSLPRA
+1 
-7 RPQSRPPGG
+7 
-16 WNQTMLK
+16 MLK
-23 NYLKI
+23 NSLKI
-28 AIRNLSRHPAY
+28 SIRNLRRHPAHY
-39 SLLNISGLAIGMA
+39 FLNISGLAIGMA

-58 LWVQNELS
+58 LWCQNELS
-66 YDRFNANADQIYRI
+66 YDRFNANADQICRI
-80 TVVASDQFKAATNPA
+80 TVMASDQFKAATNPA

-100 LQAAMPE
+100 LQAAIPA
-107 IRNTVRVSHPVET
+107 IRNTVRVSHQVKI

-126 IQFVEKKGFYADST
+126 IKFLEKKGFYADST

-154 RTALQRP
+154 RTALQRH

-167 EDMARRYFGHSDG
+167 EDMARRYFGHSDA
-180 LGKTL
+180 LGQTL

-192 VTVTGVLANIPATSS
+192 VTVTGVLANIPSNSS
-207 LQFDYILPMS
+207 LQFDYILPMA
-217 AVART
+217 AVVQT
-222 NDELK
+222 VDELK
-227 NSVWG
+227 NSVWDR
-232 NFNFY
+232 FNFY
-237 SYVQLDKNFVPGT
+237 SYVQLDKNFIPSS
-250 ANLDALDRKMTQIY
+250 ANLDAFGQKMTQIY
-264 QRHIPRDK
+264 QRHIPRTQ

-284 IHLHSD
+284 IHLHSN

-353 QFLGESLLISFLA
+353 QFLGESLLISFTA
-366 LVLAIVIVSLSL
+366 LVLAILIVSLSL
-378 PAFNILA
+378 PAFNSLA
-385 EKDLHLHFSDGTFW
+385 EKDLHLHFSDARFW
-399 LSLIGVAA
+399 LSLIGIAA

-430 KGRLKS
+430 KGRLTS

-459 TGTVVVYNQLKFIQ
+459 TGTIVVYNQLKFIQ
-473 HRNPGFTKANLL
+473 HRSPGFTKANLL
-485 YMPMTGEIWDR
+485 YMPMTGEIWGR

-501 AELSRDPLTSNYT
+501 AELSGNPLTSNFT
-514 IVGELPVNLTSGNVD
+514 IVDELPVNLISGNVD

-550 SFIDVFRMKI
+550 SFIDVFRMKM
-560 LAGRDFSTAFKTD
+560 LAGRDFSTTFKTD
-573 SSNFIVNETMMRTMG
+573 SNNFIVNETMMRTMG
-588 MTLNNV
+588 MTFNNV
-594 IGQPLSWNGQD
+594 IGQPLSWGGQD

-623 IEPLVLTINR
+623 IEPLVLKFNR
-633 YGGNAVVRAPEGQ
+633 YGGNIVVRAPMGQ

-657 SRKLNRSFPFTYNFL
+657 NRKLNPSFPFLYNFL
-672 DQDLASLYKGERQMS
+672 DQDLASLYKGETQMS

-772 VNWWIF
+772 VSWWIF

-806 KSLKSE
+806 KSLKAE

>member
-1 MSLPRA
+1 
-7 RPQSRPPGG
+7 
-16 WNQTMLK
+16 MLK

-28 AIRNLSRHPAY
+28 AIRNLSRHPTY
-39 SLLNISGLAIGMA
+39 SFLNISGLAIGMA

-100 LQAAMPE
+100 LQAVMPE

-126 IQFVEKKGFYADST
+126 IQFMEKKGFYADST

-161 DGILIT
+161 DGILIS
-167 EDMARRYFGHSDG
+167 EDMAKRYFGHSDA

-192 VTVTGVLANIPATSS
+192 VTVTGVLANIPSTSS

-227 NSVWG
+227 NSVWDK
-232 NFNFY
+232 FNFY
-237 SYVQLDKNFVPGT
+237 SYVQLDKNFVPGR
-250 ANLDALDRKMTQIY
+250 ANLEALDRKMTQIY

-290 GLQVDLPGHGNS
+290 DLQVDLPGHGNS

-366 LVLAIVIVSLSL
+366 LVLAVIIVSLSL

-399 LSLIGVAA
+399 LSLIGIAA

-430 KGRLKS
+430 KGRLRS

-485 YMPMTGEIWDR
+485 YMPMTGEIWGR
-496 QGALR
+496 QAALR
-501 AELSRDPLTSNYT
+501 DELSRNPLTSNYT
-514 IVGELPVNLTSGNVD
+514 IVGELPVNLISGNVD

-573 SSNFIVNETMMRTMG
+573 SNNFIVNETMMRTMG
-588 MTLNNV
+588 MTLNNA
-594 IGQPLSWNGQD
+594 IGQPISWGGQD

-623 IEPLVLTINR
+623 IEPLVLKINR
-633 YGGNAVVRAPEGQ
+633 YGGNVVVRAPEGQ
-646 TEATIRAMEAI
+646 IEATIRAMEAI
-657 SRKLNRSFPFTYNFL
+657 SRKLNPSFPFTYNFL
-672 DQDLASLYKGERQMS
+672 DQDLAGLYKGERQMS

>member
-1 MSLPRA
+1 
-7 RPQSRPPGG
+7 
-16 WNQTMLK
+16 MLK

-28 AIRNLSRHPAY
+28 AIRNLSRHPTY
-39 SLLNISGLAIGMA
+39 SFLNISGLAIGMA

-100 LQAAMPE
+100 LQAVMPE

-126 IQFVEKKGFYADST
+126 IQFMEKKGFYADST

-161 DGILIT
+161 DGILIS
-167 EDMARRYFGHSDG
+167 EDMAKRYFGHSDA

-192 VTVTGVLANIPATSS
+192 VTVTGVLANIPSTSS

-227 NSVWG
+227 NSVWDK
-232 NFNFY
+232 FNFY
-237 SYVQLDKNFVPGT
+237 SYVQLDKNFVPGR
-250 ANLDALDRKMTQIY
+250 ANLEALDRKMTQIY

-290 GLQVDLPGHGNS
+290 DLQVDLPGHGNS

-366 LVLAIVIVSLSL
+366 LVLAVIIVSLSL

-399 LSLIGVAA
+399 LSLIGIAA

-430 KGRLKS
+430 KGRLRS

-485 YMPMTGEIWDR
+485 YMPMTGEIWGR
-496 QGALR
+496 QAALR
-501 AELSRDPLTSNYT
+501 DELSRNPLTSNYT
-514 IVGELPVNLTSGNVD
+514 IVGELPVNLISGNVD

-573 SSNFIVNETMMRTMG
+573 SNNFIVNETMMRTMG

-594 IGQPLSWNGQD
+594 IGQSLSWGGQD

-623 IEPLVLTINR
+623 IEPLVLKINR
-633 YGGNAVVRAPEGQ
+633 YGGNVVVRAPEGQ
-646 TEATIRAMEAI
+646 IEATIRAMEAI

-778 PLAALAALVVAWLT
+778 PLAALAALVVAWLR

-806 KSLKSE
+806 KSLKSD

>member
-1 MSLPRA
+1 
-7 RPQSRPPGG
+7 
-16 WNQTMLK
+16 MLK

-39 SLLNISGLAIGMA
+39 SFLNITGLAIGMA
-52 ASILIL
+52 ASVLIL

-161 DGILIT
+161 DGILIS
-167 EDMARRYFGHSDG
+167 EDMAKRYFGHSDA

-222 NDELK
+222 VDELK
-227 NSVWG
+227 NSVWDK
-232 NFNFY
+232 FNFY
-237 SYVQLDKNFVPGT
+237 SYLQLDKNFVPSI
-250 ANLDALDRKMTQIY
+250 ANLDALDGKMTQIY

-272 LKADFFLQPLTS
+272 LKADFILQPLTS

-316 VVACINFMNL
+316 AVACINFMNL

-378 PAFNILA
+378 PAFNVLA

-399 LSLIGVAA
+399 LSLIGIAA

-485 YMPMTGEIWDR
+485 YMPMTGEIWGR
-496 QGALR
+496 QAALR
-501 AELSRDPLTSNYT
+501 DEFSRNPLTSNYT
-514 IVGELPVNLTSGNVD
+514 IVGELPVNLISGNVD

-573 SSNFIVNETMMRTMG
+573 SNNFIVNETMMRTMG

-623 IEPLVLTINR
+623 IEPLVLKINR
-633 YGGNAVVRAPEGQ
+633 YGGNVVVRAPEGQ

-657 SRKLNRSFPFTYNFL
+657 SRKLNPSFPFTYNFL

-744 VLVSIVIAIPLAMV
+744 VLVSIVIAIPLAIV
-758 TINRFLE
+758 AINRFLE

-778 PLAALAALVVAWLT
+778 PLAAFAALVVAWLT

>member
-1 MSLPRA
+1 
-7 RPQSRPPGG
+7 
-16 WNQTMLK
+16 MLK

-28 AIRNLSRHPAY
+28 AIRNLSRHPTY
-39 SLLNISGLAIGMA
+39 SFLNISGLAIGMA

-100 LQAAMPE
+100 LQAVMPE

-126 IQFVEKKGFYADST
+126 IQFMEKKGFYADST

-161 DGILIT
+161 DGILIS
-167 EDMARRYFGHSDG
+167 EDMAKRYFGHSDA

-192 VTVTGVLANIPATSS
+192 VTVTGVLANIPSTSS

-227 NSVWG
+227 NSVWDK
-232 NFNFY
+232 FNFY
-237 SYVQLDKNFVPGT
+237 SYVQLDKNFVPGR
-250 ANLDALDRKMTQIY
+250 ANLEALDRKMTQIY

-290 GLQVDLPGHGNS
+290 DLQVDLPGHGNS

-366 LVLAIVIVSLSL
+366 LVLAVIIVSLSL

-399 LSLIGVAA
+399 LSLIGIAA

-430 KGRLKS
+430 KGRLRS

-485 YMPMTGEIWDR
+485 YMPMTGEIWGR
-496 QGALR
+496 QAALR
-501 AELSRDPLTSNYT
+501 DELSRNPLTSNYT
-514 IVGELPVNLTSGNVD
+514 IVGELPVNLISGNVD

-573 SSNFIVNETMMRTMG
+573 SNNFIVNETMMRTMG
-588 MTLNNV
+588 MTLNNA
-594 IGQPLSWNGQD
+594 IGQPISWGGQD

-623 IEPLVLTINR
+623 IEPLVLKINR
-633 YGGNAVVRAPEGQ
+633 YGGNVVVRAPEGQ
-646 TEATIRAMEAI
+646 IEATIRAMEAI
-657 SRKLNRSFPFTYNFL
+657 SRKLNPSFPFTYNFL
-672 DQDLASLYKGERQMS
+672 DQDLAGLYKGERQMS

-729 VFNIVYLLSTGFTRL
+729 VFNIVYLLSTGFTR
-744 VLVSIVIAIPLAMV
+744 
-758 TINRFLE
+758 R
-765 GYAYHIR
+765 
-772 VNWWIF
+772 W
-778 PLAALAALVVAWLT
+778 
-792 VSYESLKAAMGNPT
+792 
-806 KSLKSE
+806 

>member
-1 MSLPRA
+1 
-7 RPQSRPPGG
+7 
-16 WNQTMLK
+16 MLK

-28 AIRNLSRHPAY
+28 AIRNLSRHPTY
-39 SLLNISGLAIGMA
+39 SFLNITGLAIGMA
-52 ASILIL
+52 ASVLIL

-107 IRNTVRVSHPVET
+107 IRNTVRLSHPVET

-161 DGILIT
+161 DGVLIT
-167 EDMARRYFGHSDG
+167 EDMARRYFGHSDA

-192 VTVTGVLANIPATSS
+192 VTVTGVLANIPFNSS

-237 SYVQLDKNFVPGT
+237 SYVQLDKNFGPST
-250 ANLDALDRKMTQIY
+250 ANLDALDRKMTQIF
-264 QRHIPRDK
+264 QQHIPRDK

-399 LSLIGVAA
+399 LSLIGIAA

-430 KGRLKS
+430 KGRLRS

-473 HRNPGFTKANLL
+473 HRDPGFTKANLL
-485 YMPMTGEIWDR
+485 YMPMTGEIWGR
-496 QGALR
+496 QAALR
-501 AELSRDPLTSNYT
+501 DELSRNPLTSNYT
-514 IVGELPVNLTSGNVD
+514 IVGELPVNLISGNVD

-541 VIPGMNVSE
+541 VIPGMSVSE

-560 LAGRDFSTAFKTD
+560 LAGRGFSTAFKTD
-573 SSNFIVNETMMRTMG
+573 SNNFIVNETMMRTMG
-588 MTLNNV
+588 MTFNNV

-605 GKVIGVVQ
+605 GKVLGVVQ
-613 DFNFKPIQQA
+613 DFNFKPIRQA
-623 IEPLVLTINR
+623 IEPLVLNINR
-633 YGGNAVVRAPEGQ
+633 YGGNVVVRAPEGQ

-672 DQDLASLYKGERQMS
+672 DQDLANLYKGERQMS

-744 VLVSIVIAIPLAMV
+744 VLVSIAIAIPLAIV

-792 VSYESLKAAMGNPT
+792 VSYESLKAAIGNPT
-806 KSLKSE
+806 KSLKSES

>member
-1 MSLPRA
+1 
-7 RPQSRPPGG
+7 
-16 WNQTMLK
+16 MLK

-39 SLLNISGLAIGMA
+39 SFLNISGLAIGMA

-66 YDRFNANADQIYRI
+66 YDRFNVNADQIYRI
-80 TVVASDQFKAATNPA
+80 TVVASDQFKAAINPA

-107 IRNTVRVSHPVET
+107 IRNTVRLSHPVET

-161 DGILIT
+161 DGVLIT
-167 EDMARRYFGHSDG
+167 EDMARRYFGHSDA
-180 LGKTL
+180 LGNTL

-237 SYVQLDKNFVPGT
+237 SYVQLDKNFVPST

-272 LKADFFLQPLTS
+272 LKADFFLQPLRS

-316 VVACINFMNL
+316 LVACINFMNL

-399 LSLIGVAA
+399 VSLIGIAA

-445 GLVITQFVLSIVLL
+445 WLVITQFVLSIVLL

-473 HRNPGFTKANLL
+473 HRDPGFTKANLL
-485 YMPMTGEIWDR
+485 YMPMTGEIWGR

-501 AELSRDPLTSNYT
+501 AELSRNPLTSNYT
-514 IVGELPVNLTSGNVD
+514 IVGELPVNLISGNVD

-573 SSNFIVNETMMRTMG
+573 SNNFIVNETMMRTMG
-588 MTLNNV
+588 MTFNNV
-594 IGQPLSWNGQD
+594 IGQPLSWGGQD

-623 IEPLVLTINR
+623 IEPLVLKINR
-633 YGGNAVVRAPEGQ
+633 YGGNVVVRAPKGQ

-806 KSLKSE
+806 KSLKSD

>member
-1 MSLPRA
+1 
-7 RPQSRPPGG
+7 
-16 WNQTMLK
+16 MLK

-28 AIRNLSRHPAY
+28 AIRNLSRHPTY
-39 SLLNISGLAIGMA
+39 SFLNISGLAIGMA

-167 EDMARRYFGHSDG
+167 EEMASRYFGHSNA

-192 VTVTGVLANIPATSS
+192 VKVTGVLANIPATSS

-222 NDELK
+222 VDELK
-227 NSVWG
+227 NSVWDK
-232 NFNFY
+232 FNFY
-237 SYVQLDKNFVPGT
+237 SYVQLDKNFVPGRP
-250 ANLDALDRKMTQIY
+250 NLDAFDRKMTQIY

-316 VVACINFMNL
+316 LVACINFMNL

-385 EKDLHLHFSDGTFW
+385 EKELHLHFSDGKFW

-485 YMPMTGEIWDR
+485 YMPMTGEIWGR
-496 QGALR
+496 QVALR
-501 AELSRDPLTSNYT
+501 DELSRNPLTSNYT
-514 IVGELPVNLTSGNVD
+514 IVGELPVNLISGNVD

-550 SFIDVFRMKI
+550 SFIDVFRMRI
-560 LAGRDFSTAFKTD
+560 LAGRGFSTAFKTD
-573 SSNFIVNETMMRTMG
+573 SNNFIVNETMMRTMG

-594 IGQPLSWNGQD
+594 VGQPLSWNGQD

-623 IEPLVLTINR
+623 IEPLVLKINR
-633 YGGNAVVRAPEGQ
+633 YGGNVVVRAPEGR
-646 TEATIRAMEAI
+646 TEATIGAMEAI
-657 SRKLNRSFPFTYNFL
+657 SRKLNPSFPFTYNFL
-672 DQDLASLYKGERQMS
+672 DQDLANLYKGERQMS

-744 VLVSIVIAIPLAMV
+744 VLVSIVIAIPLAV
-758 TINRFLE
+758 VAINRFLE

-772 VNWWIF
+772 VNWWIL
-778 PLAALAALVVAWLT
+778 PLVALAALVVAWLT
-792 VSYESLKAAMGNPT
+792 VSYESLKAAMKNPT

>member
-1 MSLPRA
+1 
-7 RPQSRPPGG
+7 
-16 WNQTMLK
+16 MLK

-39 SLLNISGLAIGMA
+39 SILNISGLAIGMA

-80 TVVASDQFKAATNPA
+80 TVEASDQFKAATNPA

-107 IRNTVRVSHPVET
+107 IRNTLRLSHPVEI
-120 LFEKGD
+120 LFEKGGK
-126 IQFVEKKGFYADST
+126 QFVEKKGFYADST

-154 RTALQRP
+154 RTALQRT
-161 DGILIT
+161 DGLLIT
-167 EDMARRYFGHSDG
+167 EDMARRYFGNSDA

-192 VTVTGVLANIPATSS
+192 VTVTGVLANIPSTSS
-207 LQFDYILPMS
+207 LQFDYILPM
-217 AVART
+217 AAAART
-222 NDELK
+222 DDEIK
-227 NSVWG
+227 NSVWDK
-232 NFNFY
+232 FNFY
-237 SYVQLDKNFVPGT
+237 SFIQLDKNFVPSA
-250 ANLDALDRKMTQIY
+250 ANLDALNRKMTQIY

-284 IHLHSD
+284 IHLHSE

-302 QYVSIFFIVAVFIL
+302 QYAGIFFIVAVFIL

-366 LVLAIVIVSLSL
+366 LVLAILIVNLSL

-399 LSLIGVAA
+399 LSLIGIAA

-430 KGRLKS
+430 KGRLRS

-459 TGTVVVYNQLKFIQ
+459 TGTVVVYRQLKFIQ

-501 AELSRDPLTSNYT
+501 AELSRNPLTSNYT
-514 IVGELPVNLTSGNVD
+514 IVSELPVYLTSGNVD
-529 GKWPGK
+529 GKWRGK

-541 VIPGMNVSE
+541 VIPGMSVSE

-560 LAGRDFSTAFKTD
+560 LAGRDFSTAFKAD
-573 SSNFIVNETMMRTMG
+573 SNNFIINETMMRTMG
-588 MTLNNV
+588 MTFSNV
-594 IGQPLSWNGQD
+594 IGQPLSWNG
-605 GKVIGVVQ
+605 
-613 DFNFKPIQQA
+613 
-623 IEPLVLTINR
+623 
-633 YGGNAVVRAPEGQ
+633 
-646 TEATIRAMEAI
+646 
-657 SRKLNRSFPFTYNFL
+657 
-672 DQDLASLYKGERQMS
+672 
-687 GIFNLFAGLALLI
+687 
-700 SCLGLYGLS
+700 
-709 AYLAQER
+709 
-716 TREIG
+716 
-721 VRKVLGAS
+721 
-729 VFNIVYLLSTGFTRL
+729 
-744 VLVSIVIAIPLAMV
+744 
-758 TINRFLE
+758 
-765 GYAYHIR
+765 
-772 VNWWIF
+772 
-778 PLAALAALVVAWLT
+778 
-792 VSYESLKAAMGNPT
+792 
-806 KSLKSE
+806 